1 MTLYIGPT
9 YPCTEVESNFTWLGL
24 NNMAK
29 ENPLHSQPTLSH
41 LSGHVIEVP
50 FVLLSYPGRFR
61 DGSV

>member
-1 MTLYIGPT
+1 
-9 YPCTEVESNFTWLGL
+9 
-24 NNMAK
+24 MAK